1 MAIVFGLLSFWYIII
16 PVVVALYFIMTA
28 TVFVG
33 GNEIALIERRALGR
47 KMPQGRVVALGD
59 EVGMQART
67 LGPGLHFQIPFIY
80 KATKSNFT
88 EILDD
93 EIGLVD
99 SVDGSAI
106 PTGNIFAAVVP
117 GHNSFQDGEAFIKNG
132 GQKGPQIELLPPGK
146 YRVNRFLFKLTKG
159 KISEIKDGEIGLVES
174 VDGQPI
180 PEGHIFA
187 RAVEGH
193 ASFQN
198 GEAFIKNGGQ
208 KGPQLE
214 VIPPGNYRI
223 NPLLFKVTKGA
234 VTTINE
240 GEIGLIESADGQP
253 IPTGR
258 IFASV
263 ATGHN
268 SFQSAEAFI
277 RNGGQKGPQTEIL
290 PPGVYRIHPHLFKV
304 TKAQAVVIQKGEV
317 GLVTAQDG
325 APIPK
330 GRLLAH
336 SVQGHSNFE
345 DGEAFLRNGGQKGPQ
360 IDVLLPGTYR
370 INLNLFAIQIAPAV
384 VIEANKVGLVNALD
398 GIPLPEGEYVAKP
411 VSGHTDFQDGS
422 AFLTQNGQRGPQL
435 DVLRPGTYYINPLM
449 FAIETDNVAVI
460 ERGQVGVIVS
470 NVGEEPTDDMKKRLG
485 SSQIDSSEEEGKERY
500 VVPKGYRGIQE
511 EVAGPGRYYLN
522 RRAFMAYVIDTT
534 NITIDW
540 DDQSDTRFDQLNVIS
555 KDGFPIQVAVKVV
568 IRVRPDQAP
577 YMVAKVGSI
586 DNLIQHVIHPM
597 IDSSFRNQASTASAM
612 NFLQSRSEE
621 QNKAENSARS
631 ALERYHVE
639 CVSVL
644 ICQIK
649 LPEDL
654 MQTQTK
660 RIIAEQQ
667 QEMYKME
674 QKSQAERTE
683 MEKMRATAD
692 QQPTLVAS
700 EIAVKVATQKKTEMI
715 TLAEG
720 TAEAKALEGSGE
732 GKRLKAIGEGE
743 AAKIAAIGEAT
754 AQAYNKQQEAIGE
767 DAIKQIKIVEL
778 IASAIQAGQIKIV
791 PDVLVSGGHAGDGL
805 MAQLA
810 RLLPGVDLASLLG
823 GKKPPLDALRVEA
836 DKRFQAAAKVLKD
849 EVTPLKES

>member
-1 MAIVFGLLSFWYIII
+1 MLLGWLVAYAGYLALVIPALIVLAAS
-16 PVVVALYFIMTA
+16 VVI
-28 TVFVG
+28 VG
-33 GNEIALIERRALGR
+33 GNEIALMERRWFGR
-47 KMPQGRVVALGD
+47 KMPQGRVVALGN
-59 EVGMQART
+59 EVGIQART
-67 LGPGLHFQIPFIY
+67 LGPGLHFRIPFIY
-80 KATKSNFT
+80 KSTKSVFT
-88 EILDD
+88 EILDN
-93 EIGLVD
+93 EIGLIE
-99 SVDGSAI
+99 SVDGSSI

-132 GQKGPQIELLPPGK
+132 GQKGPQIEVLPPGK
-146 YRVNRFLFKLTKG
+146 YRINRYLFKLTKG
-159 KISEIKDGEIGLVES
+159 SITQIQDREIGIVES
-174 VDGQPI
+174 VDGAPI
-180 PEGHIFA
+180 PEGKIFA
-187 RAVEGH
+187 QAVEGH
-193 ASFQN
+193 SAFQD

-214 VIPPGNYRI
+214 IIPPGNYRI

-234 VTTINE
+234 ATVIHEN
-240 GEIGLIESADGQP
+240 EIGLVESSDGTA

-258 IFASV
+258 IFATV
-263 ATGHN
+263 VQGHN
-268 SFQSAEAFI
+268 SFQSGEAFI
-277 RNGGQKGPQTEIL
+277 QSGGQKGPQTEIL
-290 PPGVYRIHPHLFKV
+290 PPGVYRIHPHLFRI
-304 TKAQAVVIQKGEV
+304 TKAAAVVIGKGEV
-317 GLVTAQDG
+317 GMVTAQDG
-325 APIPK
+325 APIPM
-330 GRLLAH
+330 GRLLAQ
-336 SVQGHSNFE
+336 SVPDHSNFE

-370 INLNLFAIQIAPAV
+370 INLNLFTIQIAPAV
-384 VIEANKVGLVNALD
+384 VIEANKVGLVTALD
-398 GIPLPEGEYVAKP
+398 GIPLPEREYVACP
-411 VSGHTDFQDGS
+411 VSGHNDYQDGS
-422 AFLTQNGQRGPQL
+422 AFLTKQGQRGPQL

-449 FAIETDNVAVI
+449 FSVSVDDVAVI
-460 ERGQVGVIVS
+460 ERGEVGVVVS
-470 NVGEEPTDDMKKRLG
+470 NVGEDPTEEMKKRLG
-485 SSQIDSSEEEGKERY
+485 STQLGASEEEGKEKY
-500 VVPKGYRGIQE
+500 VVPKGFRGIQE

-540 DDQSDTRFDQLNVIS
+540 DDQQETRFDQLSVIS

-621 QNKAENSARS
+621 QAKAEAR
-631 ALERYHVE
+631 ARADLERYHVE

-674 QKSQAERTE
+674 QRSQAERTE

-720 TAEAKALEGSGE
+720 TAEAKALEGMGE
-732 GKRLKAIGEGE
+732 GKRLKAIGDGE
-743 AAKIAAIGEAT
+743 ASKIAAIGEAT

-778 IASAIQAGQIKIV
+778 IAAAIQTGQIKIM
-791 PDVLVSGGHAGDGL
+791 PDVLVTGGAHAGDGL
-805 MAQLA
+805 MGMLTK
-810 RLLPGVDLASLLG
+810 LLPGIDLAGLL
-823 GKKPPLDALRVEA
+823 KQREQVEI
-836 DKRFQAAAKVLKD
+836 AAKQEKPSG
-849 EVTPLKES
+849 TKPTT